1 MIKLFDLIEGLL
13 EPKVE
18 IRLDA
23 VSALNHRFL
32 TTDLDQNSK
41 IKMGVLQELKTN
53 WKKLALKD

>member
-18 IRLDA
+18 KRLDA

-32 TTDLDQNSK
+32 TTDLDKNSK
-41 IKMGVLQELKTN
+41 IKMQVLQELKTN